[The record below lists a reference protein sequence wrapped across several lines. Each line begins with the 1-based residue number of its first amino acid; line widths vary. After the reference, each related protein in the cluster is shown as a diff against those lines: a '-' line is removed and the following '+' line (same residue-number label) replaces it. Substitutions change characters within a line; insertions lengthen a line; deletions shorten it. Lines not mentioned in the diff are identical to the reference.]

1 MYVYVCM
8 CMFVRIHMYARAR
21 KREGAGDGGRERQI
35 GYELHTLTRNHPE
48 LCHTCKQFSINAND
62 CRQWMQV
69 FSKSQILF
77 STSQYGST
85 HLLLFMT

>member
-35 GYELHTLTRNHPE
+35 GYELNTHEKSSGTVSYVQT
-48 LCHTCKQFSINAND
+48 
-62 CRQWMQV
+62 V
-69 FSKSQILF
+69 FHQRKRLSTMDAGLFQISNSVF
-77 STSQYGST
+77 YIAVW
-85 HLLLFMT
+85 